1 MKGGRGEGRME
12 ERRGRAR
19 DREGREG
26 KEWEYFWL
34 EVRRQEERRNKKEK
48 LVEIELI
55 YFLSVCHQV

>member
-1 MKGGRGEGRME
+1 MKGGRGGWRTGGGGR
-12 ERRGRAR
+12 GI
-19 DREGREG
+19 GREG

-34 EVRRQEERRNKKEK
+34 EVSRQDGRRNKKEK